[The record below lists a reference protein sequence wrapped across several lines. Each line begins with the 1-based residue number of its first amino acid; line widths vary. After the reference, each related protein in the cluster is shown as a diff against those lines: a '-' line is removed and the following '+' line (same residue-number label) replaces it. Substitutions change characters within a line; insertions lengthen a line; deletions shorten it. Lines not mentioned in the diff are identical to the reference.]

1 MGFTVFPVFSAK
13 TSTENGGFSQSPPG
27 YINLT
32 WWLFTSFVLMPIAP
46 GDCVGVLSGQV
57 DHETMGMPWGGYG
70 QIETDGE
77 DFDPQGEIPTPRQK
91 RR

>member
-1 MGFTVFPVFSAK
+1 
-13 TSTENGGFSQSPPG
+13 
-27 YINLT
+27 
-32 WWLFTSFVLMPIAP
+32 MPIAP